1 MADRCLSCADTPG
14 DVASLRRTE
23 FVNRITRRLA
33 AALLAVATVTTSLLG
48 ASAQDVMTLNGAG
61 ATFPYPLYSKA
72 FSEYT
77 KVNPSV
83 QINYQSIG
91 SGGGIQQLTQKTVDF
106 GASDAPMTEEQLQAV
121 GGPEAV
127 IHVPATLGAVAI
139 TYNLP
144 GVQEALKLDGAT
156 VGDIFLGTITN
167 WNDAKIAALNE
178 GVTLPDTPIAVV
190 HRSDGSGTTNIFTTY
205 LASVSQ
211 PWKDQVGAGLS
222 VEWPVGIGAKG
233 NEGVAGQAK
242 QVEGGIA
249 YVELAYAQ
257 QNQLATADIQNSAGA
272 FVAPSPE
279 GATACADAAA
289 PTMPDDLRVMIAGC
303 TGDDE
308 AIYPISGF
316 SWIILYRE
324 QDDATRGKATVDVI
338 DWLIH
343 DGQQY
348 GPDLSYAPLPQR
360 VVDRAEE
367 RLAEVTANGQPLLQV
382 AATPTA

>member
-1 MADRCLSCADTPG
+1 MVRSGWRWLTALVVILAF
-14 DVASLRRTE
+14 SLT
-23 FVNRITRRLA
+23 
-33 AALLAVATVTTSLLG
+33 ALGV
-48 ASAQDVMTLNGAG
+48 SAQGAMTLNGAG
-61 ATFPYPLYSKA
+61 ATFPFPLYSKA

-77 KVNPSV
+77 KLHPEV
-83 QINYQSIG
+83 QINYQSVG
-91 SGGGIQQLTQKTVDF
+91 SGAGIQQLTQKTVDF
-106 GASDAPMTEEQLQAV
+106 GASDAPMTEDQLQAV
-121 GGPEAV
+121 GGADAV
-127 IHVPATLGAVAI
+127 VHIPATLGAVAI

-144 GVQEALKLDGAT
+144 GVQEPLKFDGAT
-156 VGDIFLGTITN
+156 LGDIFLGTITS
-167 WNDAKIAALNE
+167 WDDPKIAALNS
-178 GVTLPDTPIAVV
+178 GVTLPSTAIVVV

-205 LASVSQ
+205 LSSVS
-211 PWKDQVGAGLS
+211 PDWKDKVGAGLS

-257 QNQLATADIQNSAGA
+257 QNKLSTAEIENSAKA

-303 TGDDE
+303 TGND
-308 AIYPISGF
+308 ATIYPISGF
-316 SWIILYRE
+316 SWIILYKD
-324 QDDATRGKATVDVI
+324 QTDAARGQALVNVI

-343 DGQQY
+343 DGQQF
-348 GPDLSYAPLPQR
+348 GPDLSYAPLPEP
-360 VVDRAEE
+360 VVELGAKK
-367 RLAEVTANGQPLLQV
+367 LGEVTANGEPLLQV

>member
-1 MADRCLSCADTPG
+1 MTQTRWRWLSAL
-14 DVASLRRTE
+14 V
-23 FVNRITRRLA
+23 V
-33 AALLAVATVTTSLLG
+33 LLACSATALG
-48 ASAQDVMTLNGAG
+48 VSAQGTMTLNGAG
-61 ATFPYPLYSKA
+61 ATFPFPLYSKA

-77 KVNPSV
+77 KLHPDV
-83 QINYQSIG
+83 QVNYQSVG
-91 SGGGIQQLTQKTVDF
+91 SGAGIQQLTQKTVDF
-106 GASDAPMTEEQLQAV
+106 GASDAPMTEDQLAAV
-121 GGPEAV
+121 GGPDAV

-144 GVQEALKLDGAT
+144 GVEQELKLDGAT
-156 VGDIFLGTITN
+156 LGDIFLGTITS
-167 WNDAKIAALNE
+167 WDDPKIAALND
-178 GVTLPDTPIAVV
+178 GVTLPSTPIAVV

-211 PWKDQVGAGLS
+211 PWQDQVGAGLS

-242 QVEGGIA
+242 QIEGGIA
-249 YVELAYAQ
+249 YVELAYAK
-257 QNQLATADIQNSAGA
+257 QNNLPTVALQNSAGA
-272 FVAPSPE
+272 FVQPSPE

-303 TGDDE
+303 TGDDDK
-308 AIYPISGF
+308 IYPIAGF
-316 SWIILYRE
+316 SWIIVYRE
-324 QDDATRGKATVDVI
+324 QSDAARGQATVNVI

-348 GPDLSYAPLPQR
+348 APDLSYAPLPQR
-360 VVDRAEE
+360 VVDRGEQ

-382 AATPTA
+382 AATPTS